1 VNNNHFRFGFKPD
14 TKDLYINI
22 PVELNFELGGRE
34 DAIDKFEQE
43 TIERVINPIDDFETT
58 RFMHAPWDNNINKT
72 EIHYQFN
79 FFNNTQSINNFS
91 SWLDDYQNTGF
102 LDNEIYF
109 FSNSFKGSFFK
120 LDFYDTNTN
129 ENSRALISLI
139 LPTQQGLKEPG
150 QIGPPLNPTIVNVKK
165 PKYILDY
172 LGSDK
177 EGFFIYWLKEPKVL
191 NINEFYVSAKF
202 FNGKTGN
209 FIRMMNKPQSDPF
222 FASDKYNFNKSL
234 VFYYK
239 VIFDFNNYE
248 YKFYLEDALGNLTRV
263 GDATNPIKWYEYVN
277 P

>member
-1 VNNNHFRFGFKPD
+1 VNNNYFRFGLKPN

-22 PVELNFELGGRE
+22 PVELNFELSGRE

-43 TIERVINPIDDFETT
+43 TIEKVINPIDDFETT
-58 RFMHAPWDNNINKT
+58 RFMHATWDTDPTKT

-79 FFNNTQSINNFS
+79 FFDPTLSINNQT
-91 SWLDDYQNTGF
+91 SWLDDYQYAGF
-102 LDNEIYF
+102 LDKEIYF

-129 ENSRALISLI
+129 ENSRAFISLI

-150 QIGPPLNPTIVNVKK
+150 LIGPPLNPTTVQVKK
-165 PKYILDY
+165 PKYVLDY
-172 LGSDK
+172 LGADK
-177 EGFFIYWLKEPKVL
+177 EGFFVYWLKEPKVVT
-191 NINEFYVSAKF
+191 NTEFYVGAKF

-239 VIFDFNNYE
+239 VIFDFNDYE
-248 YKFYLEDALGNLTRV
+248 YKFYLEDSLGNLTRV
-263 GDATNPIKWYEYVN
+263 GDSANPIKWYEYVN